1 MTLLTY
7 NTTCKGF
14 GPARESEGTTRIS
27 GDGTFNGTG
36 LFVGVGCCALAVP
49 ETCQSF
55 AKLPIRP
62 PRLHF
67 HESDIEQCEVKQCDY
82 VTHTMRVLCYE
93 GESKYLAAHT
103 LD

>member
-1 MTLLTY
+1 MKQIYDLTQQKHADVEGYDVTLLTY

-36 LFVGVGCCALAVP
+36 LFVGVGCCILAVP

-55 AKLPIRP
+55 AKLPTQAPKASLSCVR
-62 PRLHF
+62 H
-67 HESDIEQCEVKQCDY
+67 
-82 VTHTMRVLCYE
+82 
-93 GESKYLAAHT
+93 
-103 LD
+103 